1 MNDGPL
7 DIDDDTTEPQR
18 AIRAYLVMAAIPVVA
33 LIIGLLIV
41 LL

>member
-1 MNDGPL
+1 MGEG
-7 DIDDDTTEPQR
+7 IDFGETDEPER
-18 AIRAYLVMAAIPVVA
+18 ALRSYLLMAAIPVVA